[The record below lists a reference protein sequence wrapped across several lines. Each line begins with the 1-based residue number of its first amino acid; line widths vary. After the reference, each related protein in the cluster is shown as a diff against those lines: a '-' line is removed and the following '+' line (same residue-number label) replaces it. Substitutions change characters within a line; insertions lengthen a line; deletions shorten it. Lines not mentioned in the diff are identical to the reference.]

1 LRFSWIASTHL
12 RIADSFSVP
21 LIYICELSQVNPF
34 DYLTAL
40 LRNFDQ
46 LAREPALWMPWNY
59 SDALAGP
66 APVSAA

>member
-1 LRFSWIASTHL
+1 
-12 RIADSFSVP
+12 